1 MEYLY
6 NDEETAASTTW
17 TITNTDSTT
26 WVEPTYNDIVSEPG
40 TIIWPEPGTIVWGQK
55 PLKKKNSDWD
65 EVDKMFKE
73 EL

>member
-6 NDEETAASTTW
+6 NDEETTASTTW
-17 TITNTDSTT
+17 IITNTGGTGDTT
-26 WVEPTYNDIVSEPG
+26 WVEPAYNAIS
-40 TIIWPEPGTIVWGQK
+40 IEPGTIVWNQK
-55 PLKKKNSDWD
+55 PTKKRNSDWD